1 MSWNNEDY
9 LRNETESHNYE
20 QDIEGFLQSS
30 EYTTWFEER
39 QAELYEPHL
48 AKGIEQTLMASHED
62 QRERA
67 RFALR
72 QLAKLAEEAR
82 EEAAVFIEDGP
93 VPPGVPGHTCPAID
107 GAQRVLRQLAWR
119 LSNPDR
125 AVKRDTQ
132 ALVAEGLELLEQ
144 VRAENKQMRAAHA
157 DAEKELKAMRKAL
170 SGSTLIT
177 TTHSDGSISG
187 GVL

>member
-9 LRNETESHNYE
+9 LRNETESNNYE
-20 QDIEGFLQSS
+20 QDIVEFLESR
-30 EYTTWFEER
+30 EYVQWFETQEAHR
-39 QAELYEPHL
+39 YDPVL
-48 AKGIEQTLMASHED
+48 AAGIQQTLMAGHENM
-62 QRERA
+62 RERA
-67 RFALR
+67 GFALR

-82 EEAAVFIEDGP
+82 EEAAVFVEDGS

-107 GAQRVLRQLAWR
+107 GAQRVMRQLAWR

-125 AVKRDTQ
+125 ATKRDTQ

-144 VRAENKQMRAAHA
+144 VRNENKQMRAAHA
-157 DAEKELKAMRKAL
+157 DIEKELKAVRKQL
-170 SGSTLIT
+170 VSSMLQ
-177 TTHSDGSISG
+177 TTHAGGSISG

>member
-20 QDIEGFLQSS
+20 TEIEAFLRAT

-48 AKGIEQTLMASHED
+48 AKGIEQTLLASHED

-107 GAQRVLRQLAWR
+107 GAQRVMRQLAWR

-125 AVKRDTQ
+125 ATKRDTQ

-157 DAEKELKAMRKAL
+157 DAEKELKAVKRELFA
-170 SGSTLIT
+170 SRHT
-177 TTHSDGSISG
+177 TTHAGGSISG

>member
-9 LRNETESHNYE
+9 LRNETESNNYE
-20 QDIEGFLQSS
+20 TEIEAFLRGT

-39 QAELYEPHL
+39 QAEFYNATL

-82 EEAAVFIEDGP
+82 EEAAVFVEDGS

-107 GAQRVLRQLAWR
+107 GAQRVMRQLAWR

-125 AVKRDTQ
+125 ATKRDTQ

-144 VRAENKQMRAAHA
+144 VRNENKQMRAAHA
-157 DAEKELKAMRKAL
+157 DIEKELKAVRKQL
-170 SGSTLIT
+170 MSSMLQ
-177 TTHSDGSISG
+177 TTHAGGSISG
-187 GVL
+187 GVQ